1 MLCKLSVSMKIFSHP
16 NRIREKFTL
25 KYAASMAV
33 MLTVCLKKKKQVKFV
48 WNWFQFKIQ
57 FKDGELS
64 SRANCKMRTPW
75 DA

>member
-33 MLTVCLKKKKQVKFV
+33 MLTVCLKKKTS
-48 WNWFQFKIQ
+48 KIRV
-57 FKDGELS
+57 ELVLV
-64 SRANCKMRTPW
+64 
-75 DA
+75 

>member
-25 KYAASMAV
+25 NYAASMAV

-48 WNWFQFKIQ
+48 WNWF
-57 FKDGELS
+57 
-64 SRANCKMRTPW
+64 
-75 DA
+75 